1 MKKPLVE
8 SVITKINE
16 DIDQI
21 NILTNENKE
30 ENNSKIFY
38 LADKASTNKRCVFCY
53 L

>member
-1 MKKPLVE
+1 MVD

-21 NILTNENKE
+21 NLLNNEKNE
-30 ENNSKIFY
+30 ENTPKIFY